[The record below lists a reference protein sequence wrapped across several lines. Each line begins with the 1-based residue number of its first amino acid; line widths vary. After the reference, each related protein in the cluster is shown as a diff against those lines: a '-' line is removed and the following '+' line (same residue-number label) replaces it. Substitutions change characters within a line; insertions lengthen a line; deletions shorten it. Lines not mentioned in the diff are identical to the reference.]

1 MRRLLVVLLCI
12 EVLLLLA
19 SIPRHSPHVDEAWF
33 AEQAFFEARDGY
45 PHSNFFR
52 GFVHEDVRIVV
63 RHWLFITLESAVFR
77 GFGFGLFKMRLLPI
91 VSATLL
97 LALMIVF
104 GRVSGA
110 SSSQIVLG
118 LLAFL
123 VAPQAFRSFKLAR
136 PEMLA
141 TLFGFASF
149 LLLWW
154 DARVPA
160 WRCILGAGACAGAA
174 TLTHLNGAI
183 FVATGAAVLAAA
195 RRPLQAAAFVLAAGL
210 VFSPYAL
217 EALAHPDLFR
227 EQINSPLIAYKT
239 RLGILSPLVN
249 LLREHTRL
257 FRKPDII
264 FLTSAFLVC
273 ALSLLRRPRAQDG
286 FLLRYLFVLMVML
299 GIMVADKGILY
310 SVYLVPFQALVI
322 GEALARW
329 REIAPGRTERI
340 LLGGALGLFAGW
352 GLFAQA
358 KDVADKIDIASLN
371 REIGASLPADGW
383 TVVPMDMAFDELER
397 RPLVANLLLVREK
410 HGQPTF
416 ADLAGYC
423 DAKGAR
429 HAVIYRQE
437 GKLVEFA
444 RQPGVA
450 DELFEIVRDDPRFLI
465 VKRRPPARE

>member
-1 MRRLLVVLLCI
+1 MRRLLVVLLCV
-12 EVLLLLA
+12 ELLLLLA

-33 AEQAFFEARDGY
+33 AEQAFFQARDGY

-52 GFVHEDVRIVV
+52 RFVHEDVRIVV

-77 GFGFGLFKMRLLPI
+77 GFGFGLFHMRLLP
-91 VSATLL
+91 VASATLL
-97 LALMIVF
+97 LALMAMF
-104 GRVSGA
+104 GRLSGA

-149 LLLWW
+149 LLLWL

-160 WRCILGAGACAGAA
+160 WRWILGAGACAGAA

-183 FVATGAAVLAAA
+183 FVAAGAAVLAAA

-210 VFSPYAL
+210 VFSPYAF

-227 EQINSPLIAYKT
+227 EQINSPLIAHKT
-239 RLGILSPLVN
+239 QLRTLGPLLN
-249 LLREHTRL
+249 LLQEHKRL

-286 FLLRYLFVLMVML
+286 FLLRYVFVLMAML
-299 GIMVADKGILY
+299 GVMVADKGILY

-322 GEALARW
+322 GAALARW
-329 REIAPGRTERI
+329 RDLAPKRAERI
-340 LLGGALGLFAGW
+340 LLGGIVGLFAGW

-383 TVVPMDMAFDELER
+383 TVAPMDMAFDELER
-397 RPLVANLLLVREK
+397 RLLVANLLLVREK

-423 DAKGAR
+423 DAKGAG

-444 RQPGVA
+444 QQPGPA
-450 DELFEIVRDDPRFLI
+450 DELFEIVRDDPRFL
-465 VKRRPPARE
+465 VLKRRSF